1 MTKEYCK
8 STPIKKMGFSQRSSC
23 KALGIIPRTSKAH
36 FGKKIISSKYRS
48 RSIKNEGNRSRSK
61 SRSRKSKIKKISRH

>member
-1 MTKEYCK
+1 MPGMTKEYCK

-23 KALGIIPRTSKAH
+23 KALGIIPRTSKAN

-48 RSIKNEGNRSRSK
+48 RSRSR
-61 SRSRKSKIKKISRH
+61 SRSRKIQKISRK

>member
-48 RSIKNEGNRSRSK
+48 RSIKNEGNRSR
-61 SRSRKSKIKKISRH
+61 RISRH